1 MYALLRRLMS
11 PRPAAVCLTLWYV
24 LLLSALIL
32 LADHAPTGDFR
43 YGQL

>member
-1 MYALLRRLMS
+1 MYALLLRFMPQRT
-11 PRPAAVCLTLWYV
+11 AAVCLTLWYI
-24 LLLSALIL
+24 LLISALIL